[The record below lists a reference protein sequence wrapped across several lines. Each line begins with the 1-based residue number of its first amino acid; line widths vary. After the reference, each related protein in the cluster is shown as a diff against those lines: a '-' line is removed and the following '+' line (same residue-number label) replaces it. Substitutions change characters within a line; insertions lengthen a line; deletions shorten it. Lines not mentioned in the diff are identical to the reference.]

1 MAEVLQVKQVWEI
14 MTVKF
19 HYFHLI
25 AMGHG
30 LQKLS
35 PKNPKMV
42 ECGPKS

>member
-42 ECGPKS
+42 